1 MMKTSLLLAG
11 SLLPLALG
19 QTVTLDEVLSAAVKR
34 AKTEEARVEVAQNQL
49 KLLESQN
56 KYKIELRPTAM
67 MFAFSNPA
75 LMAANV
81 GSTLLGGRR
90 GAPSAIALKNAQL
103 DVVAA
108 ELNAERLKVQT
119 EIGAAQHYFDLLAKQ
134 QVARAARAMADERQQ
149 KLHEVDSLLKKAK
162 VTLLDRMSVEQETL
176 EMEQY
181 ALDAE
186 TQRKIAAAN
195 LANLAGFEQGDR
207 LTAQEVTLVRAVSTS
222 TQLPDVGSL
231 LKSAMLYRKEPA
243 ILRTKIDALR
253 KQLTEGKRANSRVS
267 SGKGELGVSITLK
280 DNGEKENEKELIAAR
295 LRVLELELENMEQD
309 LRRELQTVRYMA
321 AASSEKATLNEK
333 KLELAERRK
342 KVLAIRAQSGLDQ
355 SLSALLASERTLTE
369 QKEAA
374 EVAFERRASMFTLMT
389 LCGVEYKN
397 DGALTQLLGSR

>member
-280 DNGEKENEKELIAAR
+280 DNGEKESEKELIAAR
-295 LRVLELELENMEQD
+295 LRLLELELENMEQD

>member
-295 LRVLELELENMEQD
+295 LRLLELELENMEQD